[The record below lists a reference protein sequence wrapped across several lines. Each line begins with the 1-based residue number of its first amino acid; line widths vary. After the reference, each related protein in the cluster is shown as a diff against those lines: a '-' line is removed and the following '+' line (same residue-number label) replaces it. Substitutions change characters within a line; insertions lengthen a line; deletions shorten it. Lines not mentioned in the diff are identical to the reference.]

1 MPMRIATTTTTT
13 TATGTTPGGFGT
25 RVTPYC

>member
-25 RVTPYC
+25 RVTPDR